1 MSASAARKMPARRVA
16 MIDIPDPLP
25 DGGLPPEPGGH
36 EAVLP
41 LAIAMA
47 RQGHAV
53 DIYRCRHHAAEPACE
68 DVQTGVRIYRVGLGT
83 AWPLDDQGSL
93 SRTVMAFADA
103 VKRTALGVWPCDVV
117 HAWGALAGLAG
128 LRLTAGRVLPLVW
141 SPDSIGLRGELTQCS
156 DAVLAIERLL
166 ARRADAVLCRSEHH
180 RETVIERFSALRG
193 RVRAVPHG
201 VDTSLFRPR
210 ARGPLRRALGL
221 PEDGLLVLWG
231 QPGGAGS
238 ASRRAYAPFL
248 RALQKLP
255 AHALSLLP
263 SGMAPSRV
271 PDEPLH
277 WLGAQHAGLQGA
289 ALRSA
294 ACAAADV
301 TVLPA
306 ADWDPAHVCPRESMA
321 CGTPVL
327 VLPSREDEELRTLVA
342 DGAAGRV
349 LHRAHPDALR
359 DELADWPEHPRA
371 AATMDM
377 GCLLRARTFFTWAR
391 AAEQTLA
398 AYEAARR
405 PAATRDEC
413 RPLTLVRCLPRLAVP
428 VGADA

>member
-1 MSASAARKMPARRVA
+1 MSASSARKMPARRVA
-16 MIDIPDPLP
+16 MIDIPEPLP
-25 DGGLPPEPGGH
+25 DGALPVEPAGH

-41 LAIAMA
+41 LALAMA

-68 DVQTGVRIYRVGLGT
+68 DVQTGVRIYRVGE
-83 AWPLDDQGSL
+83 APRWPLGDQASL

-128 LRLTAGRVLPLVW
+128 LRLTAGRMLPLVW
-141 SPDSIGLRGELTQCS
+141 APDAPAPDGERTVHR
-156 DAVLAIERLL
+156 DAIEAIEHLL
-166 ARRADAVLCRSEHH
+166 ARRADAVLCRSERH

-201 VDTSLFRPR
+201 VDTALFRPR

-231 QPGGAGS
+231 QPGAEGS
-238 ASRRAYAPFL
+238 AARRAYAPFL

-255 AHALSLLP
+255 AQVLSLSRP
-263 SGMAPSRV
+263 GGAPSA
-271 PDEPLH
+271 PSTLYGP
-277 WLGAQHAGLQGA
+277 WLGASRTGLQGA

-327 VLPSREDEELRTLVA
+327 VLPAREDEELRALVA

-349 LHRAHPDALR
+349 LHRAQPDALR
-359 DELADWPEHPRA
+359 DALADWPEHPRA

-413 RPLTLVRCLPRLAVP
+413 RPLTLVRCLPRQAVP
-428 VGADA
+428 AGADA